1 MHRFGM
7 VGVLLLVGAPLY
19 AQDETAAR
27 KQAVEVMARV
37 PFERAVKG
45 APYSADTI
53 VDSSQ
58 TLADGNR
65 IARKTTGRVYRD
77 GEGRTRRE
85 EDRQDG
91 TVGISITDP
100 VAGVAYSLD
109 PVKKIAW
116 KTGTAAAGAIM
127 GKLDASVVEQKR
139 KLEAE
144 QASAQAQGDK
154 VSARANG
161 GGAGAGGYVTTAEPG
176 GVMMRGQAFKVT
188 DNTPLEHK
196 TMEGVAVDGR
206 RTSTTIPAGQ
216 VGNEQPITITS
227 EEWSSPELNV
237 LVLTHHAD
245 PRMGESSYRLINI
258 IRAEPDRSLFMVPP
272 DYTVKDTNIIRRVEP
287 SRQH

>member
-7 VGVLLLVGAPLY
+7 VGVLLLVGAPLC
-19 AQDETAAR
+19 AQDEAAR

-45 APYSADTI
+45 APYWADTI

-109 PVKKIAW
+109 
-116 KTGTAAAGAIM
+116 
-127 GKLDASVVEQKR
+127 
-139 KLEAE
+139 
-144 QASAQAQGDK
+144 
-154 VSARANG
+154 
-161 GGAGAGGYVTTAEPG
+161 
-176 GVMMRGQAFKVT
+176 
-188 DNTPLEHK
+188 
-196 TMEGVAVDGR
+196 
-206 RTSTTIPAGQ
+206 
-216 VGNEQPITITS
+216 
-227 EEWSSPELNV
+227 
-237 LVLTHHAD
+237 
-245 PRMGESSYRLINI
+245 
-258 IRAEPDRSLFMVPP
+258 
-272 DYTVKDTNIIRRVEP
+272 
-287 SRQH
+287 